1 MPLDRILL
9 VRHAATKFNSKGLIQ
24 GQLDTALEPGYGEK
38 VDRLA
43 DLVAEVEGPPGV
55 VFSSDLSRA
64 NLTGSRLAQRLR
76 RRHGYKFDYIATP
89 ALRERGEGV
98 LEGKSFEE
106 AFPEMAPGEVYG
118 HLYKADYHP
127 NGETLQEV
135 EARLRRFIAGRLS
148 EYQGMG
154 IIVGHLLTG
163 LNYLRNL
170 LVHQDMLGEE
180 YQVYN
185 NLAVLTLVFQ
195 GRR

>member
-24 GQLDTALEPGYGEK
+24 GQRDTTLEPGYGPQ

-43 DLVAEVEGPPGV
+43 DLIAEVEGPPSV

-76 RRHGYKFDYIATP
+76 RRHGYSFDYIATP
-89 ALRERGEGV
+89 ALRERGEGD
-98 LEGKSFEE
+98 LEGKSFQE
-106 AFPEMAPGEVYG
+106 AFPDMDPGEVYG
-118 HLYKADYHP
+118 HLYRADHHS
-127 NGETLQEV
+127 NGETLQDV
-135 EARLRRFIAGRLS
+135 EARLRRFIGGHMARH
-148 EYQGMG
+148 QGMG
-154 IIVGHLLTG
+154 IVVGHLLTG

-170 LVHQDMLGEE
+170 LVHQDMLADE
-180 YQVYN
+180 YRVYH